1 MVEYTSPTCEHQ
13 DYRGKH
19 DSLIDVNAFITHV
32 FCINYVLCADFSNEI
47 SDDVEKYFQLTN
59 LDSKDRVGL
68 FRLAHDVAISGFGS
82 RQALYERYF
91 FGPPALMASSYYD
104 LYQKDDLIDRIDNFL
119 KQ

>member
-1 MVEYTSPTCEHQ
+1 M
-13 DYRGKH
+13 
-19 DSLIDVNAFITHV
+19 
-32 FCINYVLCADFSNEI
+32 
-47 SDDVEKYFQLTN
+47 EKYFQLTN

-104 LYQKDDLIDRIDNFL
+104 LYKKDDLIDRIENDQITFRNGSTTVTRNVGN
-119 KQ
+119 